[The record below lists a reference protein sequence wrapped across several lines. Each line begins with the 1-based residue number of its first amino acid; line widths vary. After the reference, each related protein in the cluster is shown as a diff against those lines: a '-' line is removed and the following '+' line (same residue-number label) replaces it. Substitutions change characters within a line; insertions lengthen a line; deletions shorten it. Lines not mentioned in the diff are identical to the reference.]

1 MPVPLPETAS
11 SRSHPRGRLS
21 YGSFPYM
28 GPILNYSTWNI
39 SENILRL
46 WEGYGISGAPMC

>member
-46 WEGYGISGAPMC
+46 WEISGAPMC